1 MTDHI
6 ILHYFLSY
14 KSGKRIKF
22 AIPYPNQV
30 KKIMAVLQ
38 EICNL
43 HRSKIKQQQQNLFV
57 KL

>member
-43 HRSKIKQQQQNLFV
+43 HRSKIKQNMDNR
-57 KL
+57 KII